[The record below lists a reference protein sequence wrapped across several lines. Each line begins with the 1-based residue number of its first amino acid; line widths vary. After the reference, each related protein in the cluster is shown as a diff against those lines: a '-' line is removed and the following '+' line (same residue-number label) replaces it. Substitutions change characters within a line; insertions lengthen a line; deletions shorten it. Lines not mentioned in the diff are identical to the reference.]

1 MAENKQNKIS
11 IHLRLIPEHKE
22 KLDELAASQNRSVT
36 NWIETLI
43 IEEWEKLKQN
53 AQK

>member
-43 IEEWEKLKQN
+43 IEEWEKLKKN